1 MMKLKTINITCANI
15 VMTGEKN
22 DKGYKINNK
31 AIDLHKTWYLNTA
44 IIEKE
49 WTIRL
54 KNDIFDGPK
63 NLLPLVESISL

>member
-31 AIDLHKTWYLNTA
+31 AIDLHKT
-44 IIEKE
+44 
-49 WTIRL
+49 
-54 KNDIFDGPK
+54 
-63 NLLPLVESISL
+63 